1 MGKAFEIISGK
12 VVNPSTT
19 FTSWTMA
26 TGDSATVKA
35 YAPGSVAYLEE
46 AWAQSA
52 TAGRLDV
59 RSPRMH
65 DNVWNIRL
73 GVQAASPVPLLA
85 EETQQMLYPQ
95 DQLII
100 QQTGG
105 GSETDCGSLLMYYD
119 DLPGTNA
126 RLATWEQ
133 VFPNVKNYLTV
144 ETQHTTGGT
153 AGDYGGALAINANF
167 DLLKAN
173 EDYAILGYLVSAAV
187 CSVGW
192 RGPDFG
198 NLRVGGPGS
207 LVVNETR
214 RWFVKMARADSRPWI
229 PVFNAANKGATFV
242 DILATQTSSAVV
254 VQTLLAELG
263 SLSV

>member
-1 MGKAFEIISGK
+1 MGRAFEILSGK

-19 FTSWTMA
+19 FTTWTMA
-26 TGDSATVKA
+26 TGDSNAVRNFN
-35 YAPGSVAYLEE
+35 PGTSAYLENM
-46 AWAQSA
+46 WAQSA

-73 GVQAASPVPLLA
+73 GVLAADPSPLVP
-85 EETQQMLYPQ
+85 EEMQQILYPQ

-105 GSETDCGSLLMYYD
+105 GSETDCGSLLVYYD
-119 DLPGTNA
+119 DLPGA
-126 RLATWEQ
+126 QGRFYTWEAI
-133 VFPNVKNYLTV
+133 FPNIKNYLTV
-144 ETQHTTGGT
+144 ETQQTTGST
-153 AGDYGGALAINANF
+153 AGDYGGSVPINNNF

-173 EDYAILGYLVSAAV
+173 EDYAILGYDVSAAV

-198 NLRVGGPGS
+198 NLRIGGPGTTTRI
-207 LVVNETR
+207 ETR
-214 RWFVKMARADSRPWI
+214 RWFVKMARADGRSWI
-229 PVFNAANKGATFV
+229 PVFNAANKGSTFV
-242 DILATQTSSAVV
+242 DLLSTATGASVV
-254 VQTLLAELG
+254 VTTHLAELG
-263 SLSV
+263 RI